1 MGIDKEGAARIQ
13 TAVSPAPW
21 DQSNLCKVA
30 PLSLPCVLNREARIR
45 NQESLIWRQYGFFGQ
60 DRQPILIT
68 DQVIPVVVNLW
79 TQQLSSGKKQTDQI
93 DNQFHCV
100 PWLRIGTVLILT
112 DTCTSNDTWNSV
124 PVPYSTFF
132 CDFFRKFLIDILS
145 KGGPLL
151 KTCWSWTMN
160 TSGEKKTAQGT
171 HQYKHCD
178 HWKFQLRGTSISMS
192 IDTVYYQIQIL
203 LVVPGVIG
211 VCQITPE
218 PRVSPCAY
226 WDGSITDPRLTLNG
240 HAKTLSSRDNLT
252 ITDYLR

>member
-1 MGIDKEGAARIQ
+1 MDTATEFRKKKTYQIDK
-13 TAVSPAPW
+13 
-21 DQSNLCKVA
+21 
-30 PLSLPCVLNREARIR
+30 
-45 NQESLIWRQYGFFGQ
+45 
-60 DRQPILIT
+60 
-68 DQVIPVVVNLW
+68 
-79 TQQLSSGKKQTDQI
+79 
-93 DNQFHCV
+93 QFHCV
-100 PWLRIGTVLILT
+100 PWLRIGTVLIWT
-112 DTCTSNDTWNSV
+112 DTGTSNNTWNSV

-132 CDFFRKFLIDILS
+132 CDFFCKFLIDILS

-151 KTCWSWTMN
+151 CWSWTMN

-226 WDGSITDPRLTLNG
+226 WDGSLTDPRLTLNG